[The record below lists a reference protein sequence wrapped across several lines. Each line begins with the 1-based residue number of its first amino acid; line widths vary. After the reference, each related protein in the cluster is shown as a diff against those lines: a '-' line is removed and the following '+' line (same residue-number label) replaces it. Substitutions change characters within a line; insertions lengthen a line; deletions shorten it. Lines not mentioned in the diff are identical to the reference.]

1 MAETRTLIWMVSRP
15 TVAATIV
22 RVTMDMLTVQRHVAV
37 SLYPLVTNGLY
48 HHYHLDES
56 TFVLKNT
63 RCNFSSFISFFIS
76 RGKNVSKQ
84 NSLRWDATFS
94 GVPSGVILFAYVP

>member
-1 MAETRTLIWMVSRP
+1 MAETRIIIWMVSRP

-56 TFVLKNT
+56 TFILKNT
-63 RCNFSSFISFFIS
+63 RCIYFSFISFIS
-76 RGKNVSKQ
+76 R
-84 NSLRWDATFS
+84 
-94 GVPSGVILFAYVP
+94 